1 LLSRSRLTWQVDV
14 LLLHFE
20 EMQDCGDDFLVLDYS
35 KVLEFEEGSEVL
47 RPFANALL
55 EFSQLP
61 LRYLILS
68 QLFVLDLVILH
79 PGFN

>member
-1 LLSRSRLTWQVDV
+1 
-14 LLLHFE
+14 
-20 EMQDCGDDFLVLDYS
+20 MQDCGDDFLVLDYS